1 MYLTETSAVDCSG
14 NPLPSYAGKFTFL
27 LPATTPAIFCINIKL
42 RSEAGI
48 NNCGAGEL
56 LDESQSCIFTHFEPN
71 NLFDYWDGHSL
82 PALDLPFA
90 KKQLV
95 GEFLVYNDARVMH
108 VVYVHV
114 HTCTCTVYE
123 DANIIIN

>member
-42 RSEAGI
+42 RSVAGI

-108 VVYVHV
+108 VVYVHM
-114 HTCTCTVYE
+114 YMYS
-123 DANIIIN
+123 I